1 MPSLNSFIHTCW
13 NDWPVKNPLETR
25 RKKIDIWLLS
35 WISDVAKYE
44 MTEEDQ
50 IKSMQEA
57 DLQEWGEKGDK
68 ALYC

>member
-1 MPSLNSFIHTCW
+1 M
-13 NDWPVKNPLETR
+13 
-25 RKKIDIWLLS
+25 
-35 WISDVAKYE
+35 AKYE